1 MGDGGHQGGRAF
13 QPDSDAYIT
22 FEDQQKINEFAR
34 CNAKNDDVKAELAA
48 KQNELKNL
56 EDAVEE
62 LVLFDEDE
70 GTIPFLQ
77 GEVFMCLNLKETN
90 RCLEKAKKKVSD
102 DIRELE
108 EIAEELKTVMGGLK
122 TQLYA
127 KFGNHINLEE
137 ED

>member
-1 MGDGGHQGGRAF
+1 MGQNHKYVFWNFWIIFCFIKF
-13 QPDSDAYIT
+13 Q
-22 FEDQQKINEFAR
+22 
-34 CNAKNDDVKAELAA
+34 
-48 KQNELKNL
+48 
-56 EDAVEE
+56 
-62 LVLFDEDE
+62 
-70 GTIPFLQ
+70 
-77 GEVFMCLNLKETN
+77 